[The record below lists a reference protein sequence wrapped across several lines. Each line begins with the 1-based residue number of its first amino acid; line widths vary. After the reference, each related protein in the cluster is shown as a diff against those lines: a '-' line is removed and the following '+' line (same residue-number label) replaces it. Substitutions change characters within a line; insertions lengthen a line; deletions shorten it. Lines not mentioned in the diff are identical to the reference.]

1 MITLASHAEHTH
13 VPIRAILIRSLFDLL
28 LATFDNFCSQWHSVE
43 VSRPIVQQ
51 DDAKFKKHELHKT
64 STNSLDINTWSMLT
78 KFDIER
84 FIVLSPPCVKVG
96 RELLAI
102 APYCDFCLTHI
113 YLDLS
118 VLFGSLAYHMDAQ
131 RLKLAQ
137 SMLRSTVQAFLTKFG
152 ISGREEGGWQ

>member
-1 MITLASHAEHTH
+1 
-13 VPIRAILIRSLFDLL
+13 
-28 LATFDNFCSQWHSVE
+28 
-43 VSRPIVQQ
+43 
-51 DDAKFKKHELHKT
+51 
-64 STNSLDINTWSMLT
+64 MLT

-118 VLFGSLAYHMDAQ
+118 V
-131 RLKLAQ
+131 
-137 SMLRSTVQAFLTKFG
+137 FLGLQLSHGCSEAKIGTKYAEKYCPGFSDE
-152 ISGREEGGWQ
+152 IWNFREGGGRLAMTRKGEGGGGVHRFQR